1 MLGARGQISGRDF
14 DFGQKWSKSWEIR
27 FFQKIDIFFVFF
39 GFFPFFLDFFKDYEV
54 TGGWGVWRLYG
65 GV

>member
-1 MLGARGQISGRDF
+1 MGARGQISGRDF
-14 DFGQKWSKSWEIR
+14 DFGQKWSKNWEIR

-39 GFFPFFLDFFKDYEV
+39 GFFSIFLDFFKDYEV
-54 TGGWGVWRLYG
+54 TDGWGVWMLYG